1 MEAVSRCVID
11 DGSVDIVVLGGRF
24 LEWTIWLR
32 WSNYGNDSRIC
43 VFLTEAVSKETLNKL
58 IVYIF
63 LIVQIDYST
72 GMYDIVLV
80 LDIIAAT
87 LLVENHFSIALMLI
101 KPLEVLM
108 P

>member
-1 MEAVSRCVID
+1 M
-11 DGSVDIVVLGGRF
+11 
-24 LEWTIWLR
+24 
-32 WSNYGNDSRIC
+32 
-43 VFLTEAVSKETLNKL
+43 FLTEAVSKETLNKL